1 MKLRVLILFL
11 FYGCVTLAQDKIT
24 FSYDVAGN
32 QIRRYICIGCTPAI
46 EKQALTPETLTEADL
61 IKSDVS
67 DQISY
72 YPNPVREELYVK
84 WTFVDDKKIENI
96 SVYNMNGA
104 LLQQFTHF
112 NADNLQTIPFS
123 SYPEGM
129 YEVVLTYSNGEKKS
143 LKIVKK

>member
-11 FYGCVTLAQDKIT
+11 FYGCLVQAQTDKIRFT
-24 FSYDVAGN
+24 YDAAGN
-32 QIRRYICIGCTPAI
+32 QVRRYICLNCTTS
-46 EKQALTPETLTEADL
+46 KQINDPSKLTEADL
-61 IKSDVS
+61 IKSDIS

-104 LLQQFTHF
+104 LLQRFMHF
-112 NADNLQTIPFS
+112 NADNLQTIPFA

>member
-1 MKLRVLILFL
+1 
-11 FYGCVTLAQDKIT
+11 
-24 FSYDVAGN
+24 
-32 QIRRYICIGCTPAI
+32 
-46 EKQALTPETLTEADL
+46 
-61 IKSDVS
+61 
-67 DQISY
+67 
-72 YPNPVREELYVK
+72 VK